1 MKRIVVFCGSSLG
14 NEAQFEQGAT
24 ALGKVLTRQN
34 IGLVYGGAKV
44 GLMGTIADTVLEHR
58 GEVIGVIPTFLSSKE
73 IAHDGL
79 TELVLVKSMHERKA
93 KMLELGDGMIAMPGG
108 FGTLEELF
116 EVLTWAQLGLHQK
129 PIGLLNTGGYFNA
142 LLKMANQMVD
152 SGFLKAEHRAMLL
165 ESSDPETLIY
175 QMKAY
180 QAPEA
185 PKWLKNTEQS

>member
-44 GLMGTIADTVLEHR
+44 GLMGAMADTVLEHR

-152 SGFLKAEHRAMLL
+152 SGFLKPEHRAMLL
-165 ESSDPETLIY
+165 ESTDPETLID